1 MAKPK
6 PSLQGG
12 VIRHEIVLGKVERE
26 MAQQLVFTQS
36 LKNVVQPIALGGAVI
51 VGYYG
56 VELGARYL
64 LTKWDWLIGPETVT
78 TANGVTIDNPM
89 HGVPVLGGLFGGT
102 WGAIRSVD
110 EATSEAS
117 DGSFW
122 TQLMEGINWFGSSS
136 KSPGV

>member
-6 PSLQGG
+6 PTH

-26 MAQQLVFTQS
+26 MAEALVMTQS

-102 WGAIRSVD
+102 WGVIKSVD
-110 EATSEAS
+110 KTTSATAS
-117 DGSFW
+117 DDSWLNRLFNAS
-122 TQLMEGINWFGSSS
+122 IF
-136 KSPGV
+136 

>member
-6 PSLQGG
+6 PTH
-12 VIRHEIVLGKVERE
+12 VVRHEIVLGKVERE
-26 MAQQLVFTQS
+26 MADTLVMTQS
-36 LKNVVQPIALGGAVI
+36 LRNVVQPIALGGAVI

-102 WGAIRSVD
+102 WGAIKWAD
-110 EATSEAS
+110 ETTSATAS
-117 DGSFW
+117 DDSWLNRLFNAS
-122 TQLMEGINWFGSSS
+122 IF
-136 KSPGV
+136 